1 MFDEFMAELRRR
13 QAAASG
19 GRRPPAGSGGEEE
32 PISDDEPGTEPAVD
46 YGDGPTADDLDDEPV
61 LGDNEPEPI
70 RPLAGRGPGRGGRPP
85 RGPRGRRPV
94 GGPGD
99 GRPSIRRQVALV
111 LAIIIGIFVVL
122 MAVVGLE
129 LWTDAI
135 WYTSVGFGEVLFTRL
150 RIQGLLFVGGTAV
163 TLAVLLF
170 NLWLAGRLLPPAGEG
185 SVGGSLRAF
194 IDRLNEAAESA
205 QGGGQGRPTGP
216 WDPRRPG
223 QRPPVD
229 VSPLDL
235 PDPTPIGRA
244 IIGVVAV
251 FIALT
256 VGGALASS
264 WETIALWANRVPFAA
279 NGGPAVTD
287 PIFNRDISFFLF
299 ELPFLRFLQ
308 ATFIGLVIASLIVA
322 GARYLV
328 AALAERA
335 VFTTAVRVHL
345 GVLAG
350 LFLLAIAIG
359 YQLDKFELV
368 YSDRGIATG
377 VSYTDFHAQLLAYDV
392 LTGLSAIAA
401 AFLVGGALSRV
412 TWPLALTMAVWF
424 LASIGI
430 GRLYPAAIQQFT
442 VKPNEFAQEK
452 PFIANNIAMTRLAF
466 DLNDW
471 DVHDYQG
478 EAPLSEA
485 AIEEH
490 QATFLNARL
499 WDYRPLGQTLD
510 QLQTVRQYYD
520 FTDVD
525 TDRYK
530 LGDNTRQVMLSVREL
545 ALDKN
550 PAATGWVNERVI
562 YTHGIGVAMVPVNE
576 VASQGQ
582 PRLVIENLPPVS
594 SQGAPEVKE
603 PRVYFGERPSSY
615 VIVGAKQNEFDYPRG
630 QTAGGAD
637 VPVETTW
644 TGKTGIKL
652 DTTLARLLFALRFGD
667 LNLLI
672 SDQVTSDSQL
682 LFHRSLSDRLPRIAP
697 FLRYDRDPYVAI
709 NGAGRLVY
717 IQDAYTTSDRFPHA
731 QQFDLS
737 GLTNSTLGT
746 EPFNYIRNSV
756 KIVEDA
762 YDGTMSF
769 YVNDPDDPLIR
780 AWQGVFPT
788 IFRPMS
794 EFPADLRP
802 HLRVPEELF
811 NVQTQVYG
819 RYHVQNELTFYQQD
833 DLWTV
838 PNVKTTDQ
846 TLPSEAYYVIMSL
859 PEAVNP
865 EFLLLQPM
873 IPKDRPN
880 MIAWVAARN
889 DGDAYGQTRVYRFP
903 TGTSVFGPE
912 QIEARIDSD
921 SEISAQITL
930 WNASGSEV
938 VRGNL
943 IVVPVGDSIVYLQP
957 VYLRSTSTKFPAFQK
972 IIVASPTTVV
982 WGDTLRQALDQLLED
997 QAGGPG
1003 PGQSPGPTPTPGPSA
1018 SPPPSGSPG
1027 PGSSPPSGDV
1037 AALVEFAN
1045 QHFELAQQ
1053 ALRDGNFARYGEE
1066 IALVQQ
1072 ALSQLD
1078 ALVGASVSPAPAP
1091 TASP

>member
-1 MFDEFMAELRRR
+1 MFDEFMEELRRR
-13 QAAASG
+13 QAEASG
-19 GRRPPAGSGGEEE
+19 RRRPRTVGEDEE
-32 PISDDEPGTEPAVD
+32 DSAAADDAEPAVAD
-46 YGDGPTADDLDDEPV
+46 ATLRPRSDDGPDGPNPFDADGP
-61 LGDNEPEPI
+61 EPEPL
-70 RPLAGRGPGRGGRPP
+70 RPIAGRGPRRGGGPP
-85 RGPRGRRPV
+85 LRPRGRRPV
-94 GGPGD
+94 GGAGD
-99 GRPSIRRQVALV
+99 GRRSIRRQVLLTV
-111 LAIIIGIFVVL
+111 AIILLVFLVL
-122 MAVVGLE
+122 MAVFGLE

-135 WYTSVGFGEVLFTRL
+135 WYTSVGFGDVFFTRL
-150 RIQGLLFVGGTAV
+150 RIQGLLFLGGTAL
-163 TLAVLLF
+163 TLAILFF

-194 IDRLNEAAESA
+194 VDRLNEAAET
-205 QGGGQGRPTGP
+205 QRGTQGRPTGP

-229 VSPLDL
+229 VGPLDL
-235 PDPTPIGRA
+235 PDPTPIGRV

-256 VGGALASS
+256 VGGALASN
-264 WETIALWANRVPFAA
+264 WETIALWANRVPYAA
-279 NGGPAVTD
+279 AGPAVTD
-287 PIFNRDISFFLF
+287 PIFGRDISFFLF
-299 ELPFLRFLQ
+299 DLPFLRFLQ
-308 ATFIGLVIASLIVA
+308 VTMIGLVVASLVVA

-328 AALAERA
+328 AALANRA
-335 VFTTAVRVHL
+335 VFSTAVRVHL
-345 GVLAG
+345 GVVAG

-368 YSDRGIATG
+368 YSSRGIATG
-377 VSYTDFHAQLLAYDV
+377 VSYTDYHAQLLAYDV
-392 LTGLSAIAA
+392 LTGISAIAA

-412 TWPLALTMAVWF
+412 AWPLALTLAVWF

-442 VKPNEFAQEK
+442 VKPNEFAQEQ

-466 DLNDW
+466 NLNGW
-471 DVHDYQG
+471 EVHDYNG
-478 EAPLSEA
+478 DAPLTEA
-485 AIEEH
+485 AIQEH

-499 WDYRPLGQTLD
+499 WDYRPLGDTLD
-510 QLQTVRQYYD
+510 QLQTVRQYYA

-530 LGDNTRQVMLSVREL
+530 LGTDTRQVMLAAREL
-545 ALDKN
+545 ALERN
-550 PAATGWVNERVI
+550 PLAVGWVNERVI

-582 PRLVIENLPPVS
+582 PRLVISNLPPVS
-594 SQGAPEVKE
+594 TQGAPTITE
-603 PRVYFGERPSSY
+603 PRIYFGERDSSY
-615 VIVGAKQNEFDYPRG
+615 VVVGARQHEFDYPTG
-630 QTAGGAD
+630 QTAAGAD
-637 VPVETTW
+637 TRVETTW
-644 TGKTGIKL
+644 SGKTGIKL

-697 FLRYDRDPYVAI
+697 FLKFDHDPYVVI
-709 NGAGRLVY
+709 NDAGRLVY
-717 IQDAYTTSDRFPHA
+717 IQDAYTTSDKFPHA
-731 QQFDLS
+731 QLLDP
-737 GLTNSTLGT
+737 TTVAPTLGSD
-746 EPFNYIRNSV
+746 PINYIRNSV

-762 YDGTMSF
+762 YDGTMTF
-769 YVNDPDDPLIR
+769 YVNDPNDPLIR

-788 IFRPMS
+788 PFKPMS

-802 HLRVPEELF
+802 HIRVPEDLF

-838 PNVKTTDQ
+838 PNTTANKQ
-846 TLPSEAYYVIMSL
+846 VLPSEAYYVIMSL

-889 DGDAYGQTRVYRFP
+889 DGDNYGQTRVYRFP

-912 QIEARIDSD
+912 QIEARIDSQR
-921 SEISAQITL
+921 EISAQITL

-982 WGDTLRQALDQLLED
+982 WGDTLRQALDQLLAA
-997 QAGGPG
+997 QPGGPG
-1003 PGQSPGPTPTPGPSA
+1003 PGGSPGPTPTPGPSGGPA
-1018 SPPPSGSPG
+1018 PSGTPG
-1027 PGSSPPSGDV
+1027 PGATPPSGDV
-1037 AALVEFAN
+1037 AALVEYAN

-1053 ALRDGNFARYGEE
+1053 ALRDGDFARYGTE
-1066 IALVQQ
+1066 IGLVQQ
-1072 ALSQLD
+1072 ALSQLN
-1078 ALVGASVSPAPAP
+1078 ALVGVSAGPTAAP